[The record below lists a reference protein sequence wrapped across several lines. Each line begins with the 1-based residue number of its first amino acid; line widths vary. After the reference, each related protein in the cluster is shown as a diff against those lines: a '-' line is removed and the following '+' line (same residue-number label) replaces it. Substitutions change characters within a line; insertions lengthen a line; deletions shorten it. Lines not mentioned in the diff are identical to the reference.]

1 MKKYVIL
8 CLTVLLM
15 CSCTCTQKGTAGY
28 GTVYYHPTH
37 AAGFDIV
44 GNAGCE
50 SRVVRVFSAWQ
61 GADST
66 VMELFIARDGEL
78 PPEGFGGQVIDGHAS
93 RIAVMSSSYIG
104 LLSALGACDSIAA
117 VSGLRFVSDMDIL
130 GRKDRILEIGS
141 DSDPDYEGLL
151 AGSVDLV
158 LLYGITS
165 SSPME
170 KRLKALGIPYFYMGE
185 YLEPDPLGRAEWMV
199 ALAEII
205 GQREKGEEIFSALAH
220 RYDSLKA
227 VASGICRYG
236 SLKAVSSGVKENNRP
251 KVMMNVPYGD
261 TWFMASSNSAIVR
274 MIGDA
279 GGEYLYKGNATN
291 KSVPID
297 REEAFV
303 LASEADVWLDTGGLG
318 SVEELERACPG
329 FSSVKCVQN
338 GRIYNND
345 ARRSPGGGN
354 EFWESSPAKPD
365 VVLRD
370 LMRILYPDIPALQES
385 GQHPQDNELYYY
397 RRLE

>member
-1 MKKYVIL
+1 MMRKHVIL
-8 CLTVLLM
+8 CLTVLLV
-15 CSCTCTQKGTAGY
+15 CSCAHRGKVEY
-28 GTVYYHPTH
+28 DTVYYAPQH
-37 AAGFDIV
+37 ASGFDIV
-44 GNAGCE
+44 GNAGCG
-50 SRVVRVFSAWQ
+50 SRVVRVMSPWQ

-66 VMELFIARDGEL
+66 AMELFIARDGEL

-93 RIAVMSSSYIG
+93 RLAVMSSSYIG
-104 LLSALGACDSIAA
+104 LLSALGACDSVAA
-117 VSGLRFVSDMDIL
+117 VSGLRFISDTDIL
-130 GRKDRILEIGS
+130 ERKDRIMEIGS

-151 AGSVDLV
+151 ACSVDLV

-205 GQREKGEEIFSALAH
+205 GQRERGEKVFASLAH
-220 RYDSLKA
+220 RYDSLKT
-227 VASGICRYG
+227 VASGICQYD
-236 SLKAVSSGVKENNRP
+236 SLKAVSSGGKENNHP
-251 KVMMNVPYGD
+251 KVMLNVPYGD

-274 MIGDA
+274 MIEDA
-279 GGEYLYKGNATN
+279 GGEYIYKANVTN
-291 KSVPID
+291 RSMPID
-297 REEAFV
+297 REEAFI
-303 LASEADVWLDTGGLG
+303 LASYADVWLDTGGLG

-345 ARRSPGGGN
+345 ARMSPGGGN
-354 EFWESSPAKPD
+354 EFWESSVAMPD
-365 VVLRD
+365 VVLGD
-370 LMRILYPDIPALQES
+370 LMRILYPDIPDLQAS
-385 GQHPQDNELYYY
+385 GTHPQDNELYYY

>member
-44 GNAGCE
+44 GNAGCG

-66 VMELFIARDGEL
+66 ATELFISRDGEL
-78 PPEGFGGQVIDGHAS
+78 PPEGFDGQVIKDHAS

-104 LLSALGACDSIAA
+104 LLSCLDACDSVVA
-117 VSGLRFVSDMDIL
+117 VSGIGFVSDRNIL
-130 GRKDRILEIGS
+130 ARKDSILEVGS
-141 DSDPDYEGLL
+141 DSAPDCEGLL
-151 AGSVDLV
+151 SASVDLV
-158 LLYGITS
+158 LVYGVAS

-199 ALAEII
+199 ALAEIL
-205 GQREKGEEIFSALAH
+205 GQRERGEEVFASLAH

-227 VASGICRYG
+227 VALGICQYD

-251 KVMMNVPYGD
+251 KVMLNVPYGD

-274 MIGDA
+274 MIEDA
-279 GGEYLYKGNATN
+279 GGEYLYKGNDTN
-291 KSVPID
+291 RSVPVG
-297 REEAFV
+297 REEAFI
-303 LASEADVWLDTGGLG
+303 LASQADVWLDTGGLG

-345 ARRSPGGGN
+345 ARMSPGGGN
-354 EFWESSPAKPD
+354 EFWESSSAMPD
-365 VVLRD
+365 VVLGD
-370 LMRILYPDIPALQES
+370 LIKILHSVPCDS
-385 GQHPQDNELYYY
+385 ELYYY
-397 RRLE
+397 RKLD

>member
-1 MKKYVIL
+1 MMRKHVIL

-15 CSCTCTQKGTAGY
+15 CSCAHRGTVEY
-28 GTVYYHPTH
+28 DTVYYAPQH
-37 AAGFDIV
+37 ASGFDIV
-44 GNAGCE
+44 GNAGCV
-50 SRVVRVFSAWQ
+50 SRVVRVMSPWQ

-66 VMELFIARDGEL
+66 AMELFIARDGEL

-93 RIAVMSSSYIG
+93 RLAVMSSSYVG
-104 LLSALGACDSIAA
+104 LLSALGACDSVAA
-117 VSGLRFVSDMDIL
+117 VSGLRFISDTDIL
-130 GRKDRILEIGS
+130 ERKDRIMEIGS

-151 AGSVDLV
+151 ACSVDLV

-205 GQREKGEEIFSALAH
+205 GQRERGEEVFASLAH
-220 RYDSLKA
+220 RYDSLKTM
-227 VASGICRYG
+227 ASGICQYD
-236 SLKAVSSGVKENNRP
+236 SLKAVSSGGKENNRP
-251 KVMMNVPYGD
+251 KVMLNVPYGD

-274 MIGDA
+274 MIEDA
-279 GGEYLYKGNATN
+279 GGEYIYKENVTN
-291 KSVPID
+291 RSMPID
-297 REEAFV
+297 REEAFI
-303 LASEADVWLDTGGLG
+303 LASQADVWLDTGGLG

-345 ARRSPGGGN
+345 ARMSPGGGN
-354 EFWESSPAKPD
+354 EFWESSVAMPD
-365 VVLRD
+365 VVLGD
-370 LMRILYPDIPALQES
+370 LMRILHPDISALQES
-385 GQHPQDNELYYY
+385 CPHPQDNELYYY